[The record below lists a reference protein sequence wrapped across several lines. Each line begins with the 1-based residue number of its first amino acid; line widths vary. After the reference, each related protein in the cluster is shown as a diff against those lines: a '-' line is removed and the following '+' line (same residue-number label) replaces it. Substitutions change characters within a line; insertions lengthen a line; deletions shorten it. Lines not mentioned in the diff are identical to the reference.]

1 MVATIENTATL
12 SLDRQNEVVFYKI
25 DQNKLAMKDFL
36 DGFKEWRIW
45 LTLALQDIKLRYRR
59 SVLGPFWITLSM
71 AITAYSMGYLYSHLF
86 HTDLQSYF
94 PFLVAGMLAW
104 SFISSTIT
112 ELVDTLVMEEGMIKQ
127 IKLPYCL
134 YINKVIARNFIIFL
148 HNIPILLPIIAL
160 FHETAKINLCTLML
174 IPGLLLIY
182 LNGLTYGLTLAM
194 LGARFRDISQIIKSL
209 IQVVFFVTPVMWSP
223 DILPPAKR
231 FIATLNPFYAFIEF
245 IRDPLIG
252 KVPSLTSWLIVFA
265 VTLLG
270 FFISFKLFS
279 RYRSRI
285 VYWL

>member
-1 MVATIENTATL
+1 
-12 SLDRQNEVVFYKI
+12 
-25 DQNKLAMKDFL
+25 
-36 DGFKEWRIW
+36 
-45 LTLALQDIKLRYRR
+45 
-59 SVLGPFWITLSM
+59 
-71 AITAYSMGYLYSHLF
+71 
-86 HTDLQSYF
+86 
-94 PFLVAGMLAW
+94 
-104 SFISSTIT
+104 
-112 ELVDTLVMEEGMIKQ
+112 MIKQ
-127 IKLPYCL
+127 ITLPYCL